1 MKKVTEWEIM
11 DGNDAAAKGVVMCR
25 PDVVSIFPIT
35 PNTTLINGLAAY
47 TASGEMKAQNVTPE
61 NEHSALSVCVGAA
74 AAGARTFTA
83 SASQGVVFM
92 EEVLWMVPGSRLPL
106 VMAICNRSIS
116 NPGSLLPTHSDS
128 LLQRDNGWLQLYCE
142 SSQECMDTVIQSYKI
157 AEDKRVLLP
166 IHFCIDGYTLS
177 ACAVPVNIPDQDDVD
192 EFLPPYKPDHF
203 YLDPDNVVM
212 PKVNVPGYR
221 GSETELRYKIEEA
234 QNNAREVI
242 QEVNEGYGKKFGRT
256 YGNGLIEEY
265 RCEDAEGILITMGSL
280 TGTARVV
287 IDELQEQGKPIGL
300 VKLRS
305 FRPFPTEDLRKV
317 AKNVKAIGFVDRNF
331 SHGSA
336 AGGGIGTIETSR
348 ALYHLDERPKLLG
361 FIAGIGGRDVTLDHL
376 RHMANRVLKT
386 AETGKVDK
394 EVEWVQ
400 LRA

>member
-1 MKKVTEWEIM
+1 MAEWEIM
-11 DGNDAAAKGVVMCR
+11 DGNDAAAKGVVLSR
-25 PDVVSIFPIT
+25 PDVISIFPIT

-47 TASGEMKAQNVTPE
+47 TASGELKAQNVVAE
-61 NEHSALSVCVGAA
+61 NEHAAISVIAGAA

-92 EEVLWMVPGSRLPL
+92 EEVLWMIPGSRLPL

-128 LLQRDNGWLQLYCE
+128 LLQRDNGWLQLYLE
-142 SSQECMDTVIQSYKI
+142 NAQECIDTTIQSYKI

-166 IHFCIDGYTLS
+166 IHYCIDGYTLS
-177 ACAVPVNIPDQDDVD
+177 ACAMPVNVPDQEEVD

-203 YLDPDNVVM
+203 YLDPDNVKLM
-212 PKVNVPGYR
+212 EPNVPGYR
-221 GSETELRYKIEEA
+221 GSETEMRYKISVA
-234 QNNAREVI
+234 QDNAREVI
-242 QEVNEGYGKKFGRT
+242 KEVNEEFGKKFGRT

-265 RCEDAEGILITMGSL
+265 KCEDAEGVLITMGSM

-300 VKLRS
+300 VNLRS

-317 AKNVKAIGFVDRNF
+317 ARKVKAIGFIDRNF

-348 ALYHLDERPKLLG
+348 ALYHLDDRPKLLG
-361 FIAGIGGRDVTLDHL
+361 FIAGIGGRDVTLDNM
-376 RHMANRVLKT
+376 RHMANRVLKV